1 MRSFLAGLL
10 ILLLG
15 SMATAQVT
23 GFVESVGFENHYRPD
38 CWTPLVVNLT
48 SQVSEPMEYQLQVW
62 QEDLDK
68 DRVLYTKDITL
79 SPKVQEKYQLYFLPR
94 PSDGLPSGPSNMADL
109 QKALQVRVCLR
120 PAEGKR
126 PEDAKVVVERL
137 PVKIYIDNADP
148 TGGGLDRRHGK
159 RLVLVI
165 TDPDTNSKP
174 AFDDY
179 NVPNVAGLT
188 DDIVPIHL
196 RPADLGENVLY
207 YASIDA
213 VVWLNA
219 QADALDS
226 AGAKR
231 REALDEYVR
240 EGGKLIVC
248 QPPERQ
254 KIEALAAMLPVE
266 TKDAGGNWLINFDGK
281 KEFVDSETVKKWV
294 KDNPIAPNAEA
305 PLIDALP
312 ELAKYKSNNP
322 DLKPAWHT
330 IKDIKIAR
338 AKPKD
343 GAVVE
348 VWENWKKGDR
358 SPYIV
363 RQAHGLGC
371 VTWVAQDFGDP
382 NLTGPN
388 SSNWP
393 YVWDRVIGWHND
405 TLLPGD
411 YDKNKNPYES
421 GDGTVDFGPS
431 MLQGTDY
438 TSKGATY
445 IFLAILFFVVY
456 WVAAGPGTYFFL
468 AGKKRKELNWFAF
481 GAWAFVG
488 TALTVLVVR
497 LLLRGDAEVRHL
509 TVIRSTPGE
518 PAVVYSRVGL
528 YIPRDGE
535 QAVALKDNA
544 KEDISYITPLQIHP
558 AYVPSTDFPAAQ
570 VYSIPVHDDPQ
581 PVSIKVPFR
590 STLKKLEAR
599 WVGDLQTNIGG
610 SARLVAAGKNGYIN
624 GTLTNQTGTDLKNI
638 YIVFNHTGG
647 GGKTSD
653 WALFI
658 PRWDKDKSL
667 DLSKEFDSAKGIG
680 IQGSWNTPGSGG
692 NVKGTIQGMTGS
704 WDQYW
709 TTTWGHG
716 NYTGGDDDRGGRA
729 DFAGEFPP
737 RAFPI
742 MSLYDRLNPGR
753 NIVGQNPPTLNR
765 VDFIRRGGRML
776 DMSPSVAAGRL
787 VILAQSDDDKR
798 GLPFPLMV
806 EGSRVEGE
814 GRIYYQFAL
823 PIDRSEMEKEA
834 EKAE

>member
-1 MRSFLAGLL
+1 MRAFLAGLL

-15 SMATAQVT
+15 SVATAQVT
-23 GFVESVGFENHYRPD
+23 GFVESVGFDNHYRPD

-48 SQVSEPMEYQLQVW
+48 STVSDPMEYQLQVW

-68 DRVLYTKDITL
+68 DRVLYTKDVTL
-79 SPKVQEKYQLYFLPR
+79 SPKVQEKYQMYFLPR
-94 PSDGLPSGPSNMADL
+94 SSDGLPSGAGSMADL
-109 QKALQVRVCLR
+109 QKALQVRICLR

-137 PVKIYIDNADP
+137 PVRIFLENEDLS
-148 TGGGLDRRHGK
+148 GGPFDKRRGK
-159 RLVLVI
+159 RMVLVVS
-165 TDPDTNSKP
+165 DPDSNSKP
-174 AFDDY
+174 AWEGYHDAF
-179 NVPNVAGLT
+179 GLT
-188 DDIVPIHL
+188 DEILPINV

-219 QADALDS
+219 QADELDRS
-226 AGAKR
+226 GAKR

-254 KIEALAAMLPVE
+254 KIEALASLLPIE
-266 TKDAGGNWLINFDGK
+266 TKDASGNWLITFDEK
-281 KEFVDSETVKKWV
+281 LRLDDLTTVPKP
-294 KDNPIAPNAEA
+294 DAAHP
-305 PLIDALP
+305 IDALP
-312 ELAKYKSNNP
+312 DLAKPKLP
-322 DLKPAWHT
+322 DSKLVQTWNKILGPF
-330 IKDIKIAR
+330 KIAR
-338 AKPKD
+338 ARPLD
-343 GAVVE
+343 GAVVDY
-348 VWENWKKGDR
+348 WENWKPGDK

-363 RQAHGLGC
+363 RKAHGLGC
-371 VTWVAQDFGDP
+371 VTWVAQDLGDP
-382 NLTGPN
+382 NLTGIR

-405 TLLPGD
+405 TRMLGD
-411 YDKNKNPYES
+411 YNKDQNPYDA
-421 GDGTVDFGPS
+421 GDGVVDFSPS

-456 WVAAGPGTYFFL
+456 WVAAGPGTYFVL
-468 AGKKRKELNWFAF
+468 AGKKRKELNWFVF

-509 TVIRSTPGE
+509 TVVRSTPGE
-518 PAVVYSRVGL
+518 PAVIYSRVGL

-535 QAVALKDNA
+535 QTVALKDSA
-544 KEDISYITPLQIHP
+544 REAISYVTPLEIHP
-558 AYVPSTDFPAAQ
+558 AYVPQSDFPAAQ

-599 WVGDLQTNIGG
+599 WVGDLQTGIGG
-610 SARLVAAGKNGYIN
+610 SARLVGVNKGHIT
-624 GTLTNQTGTDLKNI
+624 GTLTNQTGADLRNI
-638 YIVFNHTGG
+638 YFVFNHLAAGG
-647 GGKTSD
+647 VSHD
-653 WALFI
+653 WVLFV
-658 PRWDKDKSL
+658 PHWDKDQSL
-667 DLSKEFDSAKGIG
+667 DIGKEFDQKNAKLIG
-680 IQGSWNTPGSGG
+680 LPGNWRPPGSGG
-692 NVKGTIQGMTGS
+692 NIRGFIDGQ

-709 TTTWGHG
+709 ATTWGSG
-716 NYTGGDDDRGGRA
+716 NMTGGEDDRGKG
-729 DFAGEFPP
+729 DFGQPIP

-742 MSLYDRLNPGR
+742 MSLYDRLGPGK
-753 NIVGQNPPTLNR
+753 NLYYGAQTTKER
-765 VDFIRRGGRML
+765 VDFLRRGGRML

-823 PIDRSEMEKEA
+823 PVDRSEMEKEA
-834 EKAE
+834 EKQQ

>member
-15 SMATAQVT
+15 SVATAQVT

-79 SPKVQEKYQLYFLPR
+79 SPKVQEKYQMYFLPR
-94 PSDGLPSGPSNMADL
+94 PDHEAVGLPSGPGSMAAL

-120 PAEGKR
+120 PGDGKR

-137 PVKIYIDNADP
+137 PVRITITNEDSTN
-148 TGGGLDRRHGK
+148 GGGFERAHGK
-159 RLVLVI
+159 RMVLVVA
-165 TDPDTNSKP
+165 DPETNSKP
-174 AFDDY
+174 AFEEY
-179 NVPNVAGLT
+179 SNPQIMGLT
-188 DDIVPIHL
+188 EEIVPITV

-219 QADALDS
+219 QADSLDS

-248 QPPERQ
+248 QPPDRQ

-266 TKDAGGNWLINFDGK
+266 TKDAAGNWLINFEDK
-281 KEFVDSETVKKWV
+281 DLVDSDSPKSKSGP
-294 KDNPIAPNAEA
+294 DNP
-305 PLIDALP
+305 IDALP
-312 ELAKYKSNNP
+312 ELARFKSNDPNV
-322 DLKPAWHT
+322 KHTQKWHLMKQT
-330 IKDIKIAR
+330 KIAR
-338 AKPKD
+338 ARPKD

-358 SPYIV
+358 SPYVV
-363 RQAHGLGC
+363 RRAHGLGC

-382 NLTGPN
+382 NLTGTY

-393 YVWDRVIGWHND
+393 YVWDKVIGWHND
-405 TLLPGD
+405 THLAGD
-411 YDKNKNPYES
+411 YIKEKSPYES
-421 GDGTVDFGPS
+421 GDGVVDFGLS

-456 WVAAGPGTYFFL
+456 WVASGPGTYFFL
-468 AGKKRKELNWFAF
+468 AGKKRKELNWFVF

-488 TALTVLVVR
+488 TALTVVVVR

-509 TVIRSTPGE
+509 TIVRSTPGE
-518 PAVVYSRVGL
+518 PAVIYSRVGL
-528 YIPRDGE
+528 YIPRDGD
-535 QAVALKDNA
+535 QAVTLKDAA
-544 KEDISYITPLQIHP
+544 KDAISYVTPLQIHP
-558 AYVPSTDFPAAQ
+558 LYVPQSDFPAAQ

-599 WVGDLQTNIGG
+599 WVGDLQTGIGG
-610 SARLVAAGKNGYIN
+610 SARLVGVDKGIIT
-624 GTLTNQTGTDLKNI
+624 GTLTNQTGADLKNV
-638 YIVFNHTGG
+638 YFAFNHVKSSTDVH
-647 GGKTSD
+647 D
-653 WALFI
+653 WVLFV
-658 PRWDKDKSL
+658 PHWDKDKSL
-667 DLSKEFDSAKGIG
+667 DLNKEFDSKNAKNIG
-680 IQGSWNTPGSGG
+680 ISGNWHPPGPGG
-692 NVKGTIQGMTGS
+692 NVKGFIDGY

-709 TTTWGHG
+709 ATEWGSG
-716 NYTGGDDDRGGRA
+716 NSLPGGEDDRGKS
-729 DFAGEFPP
+729 DFTNPNP
-737 RAFPI
+737 RSFPI
-742 MSLYDRLNPGR
+742 MSLYDRLGPGR
-753 NIVGQNPPTLNR
+753 NLLTPNGAHR
-765 VDFIRRGGRML
+765 VDLLRRGGRML

-787 VILAQSDDDKR
+787 VVLAQSDDDKR
-798 GLPFPLMV
+798 GLPFPLIV
-806 EGSRVEGE
+806 EGSRVEGQ

-823 PIDRSEMEKEA
+823 PVDRSEMEKEA
-834 EKAE
+834 EK